1 MRPPRMTTRQWMI
14 AVAVVGIVLAGVERM
29 FRQSDLYRQRA
40 YHHAIMEATDGG
52 RYCSLF
58 IFFDDEVCPFKLPA
72 GTPAGTDGLLGH
84 DARADARQLYHHRMY
99 HKWLRAASRPWLP
112 IEPDP
117 REPD

>member
-1 MRPPRMTTRQWMI
+1 MRLPRMTTRQWMI

-29 FRQSDLYRQRA
+29 LRQSDVYRQLA

-52 RYCSLF
+52 RYWSLY
-58 IFFDDEVCPFKLPA
+58 IFLNDEVCLFERPA
-72 GTPAGTDGLLGH
+72 GADGLLGQ
-84 DARADARQLYHHRMY
+84 DARANARQLYHHRMY

-117 REPD
+117 PEPD